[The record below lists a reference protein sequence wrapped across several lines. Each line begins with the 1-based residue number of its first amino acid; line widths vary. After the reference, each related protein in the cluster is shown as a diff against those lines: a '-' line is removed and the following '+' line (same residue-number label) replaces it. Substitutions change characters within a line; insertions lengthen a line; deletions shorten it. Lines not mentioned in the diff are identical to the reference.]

1 MNLHDDPGA
10 MFRTALPET
19 PPPPSDLD
27 LDRIVRDGYRAR
39 LRRRAVLG
47 GAASTGVAAVAG
59 LLALT
64 VVGLPG
70 GDRDPS
76 DGAQPPA
83 ADETFEETVED
94 PETAGYPYDYAWE
107 YPADPRTN
115 AIVAPEEAEAIGA
128 DATAAFGQLLADA
141 GIWEDP
147 VNTFDTGECEFA
159 AEMGENVD
167 DCEDTKT
174 GLHVMPFQKPGN
186 YGQTYLRSYTGG
198 ESEEVGNGL
207 RTTFSL
213 EVLWPG
219 GWTAEPGPVTEQLF
233 PQHLISDGPYYTEA
247 VPEFTTSDIGDGRTL
262 MVADHGCAYDLA
274 VVYPNGTGLRVSWDV
289 DCDGGTPHPVDL
301 QALTDA
307 AASMPQYEFDTSTLT
322 EVGELMEVPVGWV
335 DDGGWEYT
343 ELAAQDAA
351 DSITGANAALQELY
365 PEATLDSP
373 SARTLGITGR
383 GLVTTRSYH
392 GSGTFPFETTIDQ
405 TTSPVGF
412 DLRYYLPG
420 GWLPGTNQF
429 LDRGPYLAG
438 CTETATC
445 TSWEDPDGTTWAA
458 EEQTTEYAP
467 QEGEEWEAYTDH
479 TLQVT
484 MFHKDGWA
492 ASIWTTWADDAPID
506 ADMLAE
512 ILDALPAPA
521 YDEEAVP
528 DVPAG

>member
-19 PPPPSDLD
+19 PPPPPDLD

-76 DGAQPPA
+76 DDAHPPA
-83 ADETFEETVED
+83 AEETEEAVED
-94 PETAGYPYDYAWE
+94 PELAGYPYDYAWE
-107 YPADPRTN
+107 YTVDPVSN
-115 AIVAPEEAEAIGA
+115 AIVAPQEAETIGA
-128 DATAAFGQLLADA
+128 DAATAFGQLLADA

-147 VNTFDTGECEFA
+147 VNTFDTGECDFA
-159 AEMGENVD
+159 EESGQSVE
-167 DCEDTKT
+167 DCNDLET
-174 GLHVMPFQKPGN
+174 GLHVNPLQRPGN
-186 YGQTYLRSYTGG
+186 YGQTYLRSYAGG
-198 ESEEVGNGL
+198 ESEEVGDGL
-207 RTTFSL
+207 RNTFSL

-219 GWTAEPGPVTEQLF
+219 GWTAEPGPVTDQLF
-233 PQHLISDGPYYTEA
+233 PQHLISDGPYYTESA
-247 VPEFTTSDIGDGRTL
+247 PEFTTSDIGDGRTL
-262 MVADHGCAYDLA
+262 MVADHGCAYDIA
-274 VVYPNGTGLRVSWDV
+274 VVYPNGTGLRLSWDV

-322 EVGELMEVPVGWV
+322 KVDELMDVPVGWV
-335 DDGGWEYT
+335 DDEGWEYT
-343 ELAAQDAA
+343 ERAAQDAA
-351 DSITGANAALQELY
+351 ATIDAANDALRDLY
-365 PEATLDSP
+365 PEASLESG

-392 GSGTFPFETTIDQ
+392 GYGTLPFETTIDES
-405 TTSPVGF
+405 TGPVNF
-412 DLRYYLPG
+412 ELRYYLPG
-420 GWLPGTNQF
+420 GWLPGINQF

-445 TSWEDPDGTTWAA
+445 TDWEDPDGTSWAA
-458 EEQTTEYAP
+458 EEETTTYEP
-467 QEGEEWEAYTDH
+467 QAGEEW
-479 TLQVT
+479 
-484 MFHKDGWA
+484 
-492 ASIWTTWADDAPID
+492 DA
-506 ADMLAE
+506 
-512 ILDALPAPA
+512 
-521 YDEEAVP
+521 
-528 DVPAG
+528 